1 MNSDST
7 YYVVM
12 VSMALAVIITCGA
25 GITWNYFS
33 AARWGEPRNRSEE
46 GVEHRAPAV
55 TAGRRPAEEERHEL
69 AA

>member
-33 AARWGEPRNRSEE
+33 AARWCEPRKQSGE
-46 GVEHRAPAV
+46 GAGRPAPTVVAE
-55 TAGRRPAEEERHEL
+55 RRPAEEERHEL